1 MLAYMGSIYLQLLL
15 CTKLSRCSRQAYFTI
30 AIFEYPRSKKYNIMV
45 KNFVDKIADRIRM
58 GYLAAFLLLLLSYIL
73 TFYSTRKLINQA
85 NWVNHTS
92 EVIHDLDNV
101 LAFVIR
107 SESDFRGYLV
117 TNSHFL
123 LSDYYKSRNNTDST
137 LKRVRKLTM
146 DNSVRQADMDSLAKL
161 INKKFTWIDNGIS
174 IFDSTNEMSGSIL
187 MENNQGLIVMRQLE
201 DYIHQIQ
208 KEEKNLLNV
217 RTGSIARYSRTI
229 KIIDIASIFLAIIL
243 TLYSVITFNKEN
255 KAKLIADQQANEFR
269 NQLEQRLEELADL
282 NMELIELR
290 NIEKFAVTG
299 RISRTI
305 AHEVRNPL
313 TNINLA
319 VEHLRSEV
327 DDKEETSML
336 FEMITRNTDRINQ
349 LISNLLNS
357 TRTSELEFVKASINE
372 VLDKSL
378 EFAQDR
384 IELKKIN
391 VVKNYDPD
399 ICEILVNNEKIY
411 IAFLNIIV
419 NAIEAMDEHGT
430 LQLSTENI
438 KDRCVA
444 KIKDTGK
451 GMSKADVE
459 KLFEPYFTTKENGH
473 GLGLTNTQNII
484 LSHNANIAAESE
496 LEQGTTFIVTF
507 NYA

>member
-1 MLAYMGSIYLQLLL
+1 MI
-15 CTKLSRCSRQAYFTI
+15 R
-30 AIFEYPRSKKYNIMV
+30 
-45 KNFVDKIADRIRM
+45 NFVDKIADRIRM

-73 TFYSTRKLINQA
+73 TFYSTQKLINQA
-85 NWVNHTS
+85 GWVNHTS

-101 LAFVIR
+101 MAFATR

-117 TNSHFL
+117 TNSKFL
-123 LSDYYKSRNNTDST
+123 LSDYYKSRDNVDST
-137 LKRVRKLTM
+137 LKEVKGLTVDNAERQTNIDSLTRMINRKFVWM
-146 DNSVRQADMDSLAKL
+146 DNGL
-161 INKKFTWIDNGIS
+161 S
-174 IFDSTNEMSGSIL
+174 IFDSTSEISRFIL
-187 MENNQGLIVMRQLE
+187 MQNNDGLKIARQLE
-201 DYIHQIQ
+201 DYIHKVQ
-208 KEEKNLLNV
+208 KAEKSLLSA
-217 RTGSIARYSRTI
+217 RTASVNQYSRII
-229 KIIDIASIFLAIIL
+229 KIINIVSIFVAVVL
-243 TLYSVITFNKEN
+243 TLYSIITFNKEN
-255 KAKLIADQQANEFR
+255 KAKLVADRQADEFR
-269 NQLEQRLEELADL
+269 SQLEQRLDELASV
-282 NMELIELR
+282 NAELIELR

-319 VEHLRSEV
+319 VEHLRTEV
-327 DDKEETSML
+327 ETKEEISML

-357 TRTSELEFVKASINE
+357 TRTTELEFKKASIND

-384 IELKKIN
+384 IELKNIK

-399 ICEILVNNEKIY
+399 ICPILINHEKIC

-419 NAIEAMDEHGT
+419 NAIEAMEENGT

-438 KDRCVA
+438 TERCVA

-451 GMSKADVE
+451 GMSKEDVG

-484 LSHNANIAAESE
+484 LSHNAKIAAESE
-496 LEQGTTFIVTF
+496 LNGGTTFTVTF

>member
-1 MLAYMGSIYLQLLL
+1 MI
-15 CTKLSRCSRQAYFTI
+15 
-30 AIFEYPRSKKYNIMV
+30 

-58 GYLAAFLLLLLSYIL
+58 GYLAAFLLLLISYVL
-73 TFYSTRKLINQA
+73 TFSSTQKLINQA
-85 NWVNHTS
+85 SWVNHTS

-101 LAFVIR
+101 ITFVTR

-117 TNSHFL
+117 TNSRYL
-123 LSDYYKSRNNTDST
+123 LADYYRSRHNADST
-137 LKRVRKLTM
+137 LKRVKNLAV
-146 DNSVRQADMDSLAKL
+146 DNTARQPEMDSLSNL
-161 INKKFTWIDNGIS
+161 MGKKFTAMNNGIA
-174 IFDSTNEMSGSIL
+174 IFDSTNALSNPIL
-187 MENNQGLIVMRQLE
+187 VDSNDGLITMRQLE
-201 DYIHQIQ
+201 DFIHKIQ
-208 KEEKNLLNV
+208 KEEKNLL
-217 RTGSIARYSRTI
+217 IARTANVTKYSRII
-229 KIIDIASIFLAIIL
+229 KIINIVSILLAIVL
-243 TLYSVITFNKEN
+243 TLYSIITFNKEN

-269 NQLEQRLEELADL
+269 EQLEQRFDELASL

-327 DDKEETSML
+327 EDKDEVGML
-336 FEMITRNTDRINQ
+336 FEMINRNTDRINQ

-357 TRTSELEFVKASINE
+357 TRTSELELVKASIND

-384 IELKKIN
+384 IELKKIK
-391 VVKNYDPD
+391 VEKNYDPD
-399 ICEILVNNEKIY
+399 ICPILVNNEKIY

-419 NAIEAMDEHGT
+419 NAIEAMDNYGT

-438 KDRCVA
+438 KERCVA
-444 KIKDTGK
+444 KVKDSGK
-451 GMSKADVE
+451 GMSKADVA

-484 LSHNANIAAESE
+484 LSHNASITAESE
-496 LEQGTTFIVTF
+496 VNRGTTFIVTF
-507 NYA
+507 DYA

>member
-1 MLAYMGSIYLQLLL
+1 MA
-15 CTKLSRCSRQAYFTI
+15 
-30 AIFEYPRSKKYNIMV
+30 

-73 TFYSTRKLINQA
+73 TFYSTQKLIDQA
-85 NWVNHTS
+85 NDVNQTS

-101 LAFVIR
+101 MGYVTR
-107 SESDFRGYLV
+107 SVSDFRGYLV
-117 TNSHFL
+117 TSSHFL
-123 LSDYYKSRNNTDST
+123 KADYYRSRDNADST
-137 LKRVRKLTM
+137 LKRVKAFTVNNP
-146 DNSVRQADMDSLAKL
+146 DRQANIDSLSKL
-161 INKKFTWIDNGIS
+161 INKKFTLMNEGLTRS
-174 IFDSTNEMSGSIL
+174 ASASEMSNSML
-187 MENNQGLIVMRQLE
+187 MADDGGLLIMRQLE
-201 DYIHQIQ
+201 DYTRNIQ
-208 KEEKNLLNV
+208 KAEKNLLN
-217 RTGSIARYSRTI
+217 ARSGNVTKYSNTI
-229 KIIDIASIFLAIIL
+229 KIINIASIFLAIVL

-255 KAKLIADQQANEFR
+255 KARLISDQQSAEFR
-269 NQLEQRLEELADL
+269 EQLEQRFDELAAL
-282 NMELIELR
+282 NLELIELR

-327 DDKEETSML
+327 DGDEDVSML
-336 FEMITRNTDRINQ
+336 FDMITRNTDRINQ

-357 TRTSELEFVKASINE
+357 TRTSELEFVKASMNDVI
-372 VLDKSL
+372 DKSL
-378 EFAQDR
+378 EFARDR
-384 IELKKIN
+384 IELKKIK
-391 VVKNYDPD
+391 VIKNYDPD
-399 ICEILVNNEKIY
+399 ICRILVNNEKIC

-419 NAIEAMDEHGT
+419 NAIEAMEEHGT
-430 LQLSTENI
+430 LLLSTENT
-438 KDRCVA
+438 KGRCVA

-451 GMSKADVE
+451 GMSKADVG

-484 LSHNANIAAESE
+484 LSHSANIAAESE
-496 LEQGTTFIVTF
+496 PGEGTTFIITF

>member
-1 MLAYMGSIYLQLLL
+1 MI
-15 CTKLSRCSRQAYFTI
+15 
-30 AIFEYPRSKKYNIMV
+30 

-73 TFYSTRKLINQA
+73 TFSSTQKLIGQA
-85 NWVNHTS
+85 ERVTHTS
-92 EVIHDLDNV
+92 DVIHDINNII
-101 LAFVIR
+101 FFITR
-107 SESDFRGYLV
+107 CESDFRGYV
-117 TNSHFL
+117 ITSNHYL
-123 LSDYYKSRNNTDST
+123 LADYYISKNAADST
-137 LKRVRKLTM
+137 LKRVKGLIM
-146 DNSVRQADMDSLAKL
+146 DNPRQRLNLDSLSE
-161 INKKFTWIDNGIS
+161 IMDKKILWMDNGLA
-174 IFDSTNEMSGSIL
+174 IFDSTKQVSIPL
-187 MENNQGLIVMRQLE
+187 VKIMNQGTINMKRLE
-201 DYIHQIQ
+201 YYIHKIQ
-208 KEEKNLLNV
+208 DEEKYLLNL
-217 RTGSIARYSRTI
+217 RSGNLTKNLNTI
-229 KIIDIASIFLAIIL
+229 KIINIASIILAIIL
-243 TLYSVITFNKEN
+243 TLYSIITFNKEN
-255 KAKLIADQQANEFR
+255 KSKLIADEQTREFR
-269 NQLEQRLEELADL
+269 KQLEQRFDELASL

-327 DDKEETSML
+327 ELKEDVSML

-357 TRTSELEFVKASINE
+357 TRTSDLEFVKASIND

-384 IELKKIN
+384 IDLKKIK

-399 ICEILVNNEKIY
+399 ICPILVNNEKIY

-444 KIKDTGK
+444 RIKDTGK
-451 GMSKADVE
+451 GMSKVDVG

-484 LSHNANIAAESE
+484 LSHKANIAAESE
-496 LEQGTTFIVTF
+496 PNKGTTFIVTF

>member
-1 MLAYMGSIYLQLLL
+1 MI
-15 CTKLSRCSRQAYFTI
+15 R
-30 AIFEYPRSKKYNIMV
+30 
-45 KNFVDKIADRIRM
+45 NFVDKIADRIRM

-73 TFYSTRKLINQA
+73 TFYSTQKLINQA

-101 LAFVIR
+101 KAFVTR

-117 TNSHFL
+117 TNSKFL
-123 LSDYYKSRNNTDST
+123 LSDYYRSRNNADST
-137 LKRVRKLTM
+137 LKKVKSFTLDNPERQTNIDSITGIINRKFVWM
-146 DNSVRQADMDSLAKL
+146 
-161 INKKFTWIDNGIS
+161 DNGIS
-174 IFDSTNEMSGSIL
+174 IFDSTNEMSRFIL
-187 MENNQGLIVMRQLE
+187 MQNNGDLQITRQLE
-201 DYIHQIQ
+201 DYIHTVQ
-208 KEEKNLLNV
+208 KAEKNLLSA
-217 RTGSIARYSRTI
+217 RTASVNQYSRII
-229 KIIDIASIFLAIIL
+229 KIINIVSIFLAVIL

-255 KAKLIADQQANEFR
+255 KAKLVADRQAGEFR
-269 NQLEQRLEELADL
+269 NQLEQRLNELASV
-282 NMELIELR
+282 NAELIELR

-319 VEHLRSEV
+319 VEHLRTEV
-327 DDKEETSML
+327 DSREEVNML

-357 TRTSELEFVKASINE
+357 TRTSELEFIKASINE

-384 IELKKIN
+384 IELKNIK

-399 ICEILVNNEKIY
+399 ICPILINHEKIC

-419 NAIEAMDEHGT
+419 NAIEAMEENGT

-438 KDRCVA
+438 GERCVA
-444 KIKDTGK
+444 TIKDTGK
-451 GMSKADVE
+451 GMSKEDVS

-484 LSHNANIAAESE
+484 LSHNAKITAESE
-496 LEQGTTFIVTF
+496 FNKGTTFTVIF

>member
-1 MLAYMGSIYLQLLL
+1 MI
-15 CTKLSRCSRQAYFTI
+15 
-30 AIFEYPRSKKYNIMV
+30 
-45 KNFVDKIADRIRM
+45 KNFADKIADRIRM

-73 TFYSTRKLINQA
+73 TFSSTQKLINQA

-101 LAFVIR
+101 IASVTR
-107 SESDFRGYLV
+107 SESDFRAYLA
-117 TNSHFL
+117 TNSNFL
-123 LSDYYKSRNNTDST
+123 LADYYRSRNNADST
-137 LKRVRKLTM
+137 LKRVKALTI
-146 DNSVRQADMDSLAKL
+146 DNTARQANIDSLTKL
-161 INKKFTWIDNGIS
+161 INTKFIWMDNGIL
-174 IFDSTNEMSGSIL
+174 IFDSTNEMPNSIL
-187 MENNQGLIVMRQLE
+187 MDNNQGLLILRQLE
-201 DYIHQIQ
+201 DYIHKIQ
-208 KEEKNLLNV
+208 KEEKNLLNA
-217 RTGSIARYSRTI
+217 RTGNVAKYSRTI
-229 KIIDIASIFLAIIL
+229 KIINIASIFLAIVL
-243 TLYSVITFNKEN
+243 TLYSIITFNKEN
-255 KAKLIADQQANEFR
+255 KAKLIADQQTSEFR
-269 NQLEQRLEELADL
+269 EQLSQRFDELALL

-319 VEHLRSEV
+319 VEHLRSEI
-327 DDKEETSML
+327 DGKEEASML

-357 TRTSELEFVKASINE
+357 TRTSELEFVKASIND

-384 IELKKIN
+384 IELKKIKI
-391 VVKNYDPD
+391 VKNYDPD
-399 ICEILVNNEKIY
+399 ICPVLVNNEKIY

-419 NAIEAMDEHGT
+419 NAIEAMEEQGT
-430 LQLSTENI
+430 LQLSTEDI
-438 KDRCVA
+438 KERCVA
-444 KIKDTGK
+444 KIKDNGK
-451 GMSKADVE
+451 GMSKADVG

-484 LSHNANIAAESE
+484 LSHNANITAESE
-496 LEQGTTFIVTF
+496 LNKGTTFIVTF

>member
-1 MLAYMGSIYLQLLL
+1 MI
-15 CTKLSRCSRQAYFTI
+15 
-30 AIFEYPRSKKYNIMV
+30 KY
-45 KNFVDKIADRIRM
+45 FVDKIADRIRI
-58 GYLAAFLLLLLSYIL
+58 GYLIAFLLLLLSYIL
-73 TFYSTRKLINQA
+73 TFSSAQKLIKQA
-85 NWVNHTS
+85 EWVAHTS
-92 EVIHDLDNV
+92 EVIHDVGNIISSV
-101 LAFVIR
+101 TR
-107 SESDFRGYLV
+107 SESDFRGYII
-117 TNSHFL
+117 TANNYL
-123 LSDYYKSRNNTDST
+123 LADYYINRKDADSL
-137 LKRVRKLTM
+137 LKRVKGLIM
-146 DNSVRQADMDSLAKL
+146 DNPRQRSSLDSLSKI
-161 INKKFTWIDNGIS
+161 INTKFLWMDNGLS
-174 IFDSTNEMSGSIL
+174 IFDSINQFSPSLVKIV
-187 MENNQGLIVMRQLE
+187 NQGTINMNRLE
-201 DYIHQIQ
+201 YYLNKI
-208 KEEKNLLNV
+208 KNEEKFSMDLRTKNV
-217 RTGSIARYSRTI
+217 ATYSNTI
-229 KIIDIASIFLAIIL
+229 KIVNIASIILAIIL

-255 KAKLIADQQANEFR
+255 KARLFADQHAIEF
-269 NQLEQRLEELADL
+269 QKELKQRFDELALL
-282 NMELIELR
+282 NLELIELR

-327 DDKEETSML
+327 DGEEEVNML
-336 FEMITRNTDRINQ
+336 FEMIIRNTDRINQ

-357 TRTSELEFVKASINE
+357 TRTAELDLVKASIND

-384 IELKKIN
+384 IELKKIK

-399 ICEILVNNEKIY
+399 ICPILVNNEKIY

-419 NAIEAMDEHGT
+419 NAIEAMEEHGT
-430 LQLSTENI
+430 LQLSTESV

-451 GMSKADVE
+451 GMNKADVG

-484 LSHNANIAAESE
+484 LSHNANITAESE
-496 LEQGTTFIVTF
+496 PGKGTTFIVSF

>member
-1 MLAYMGSIYLQLLL
+1 MI
-15 CTKLSRCSRQAYFTI
+15 
-30 AIFEYPRSKKYNIMV
+30 

-58 GYLAAFLLLLLSYIL
+58 GYLAAFLLLLLSYML

-101 LAFVIR
+101 LGFVIR

-137 LKRVRKLTM
+137 LKKVRQLTM
-146 DNSVRQADMDSLAKL
+146 DNSVRQADMDSLSKL
-161 INKKFTWIDNGIS
+161 VNKKFTWIDNGIS
-174 IFDSTNEMSGSIL
+174 IFDSTNELSGSIL

-201 DYIHQIQ
+201 DYVHQIQ

-217 RTGSIARYSRTI
+217 RTGNVVRYSQII
-229 KIIDIASIFLAIIL
+229 KIINIASIFLAIIL

-269 NQLEQRLEELADL
+269 NQLEQRLEELAAL

-336 FEMITRNTDRINQ
+336 FEMISRNTDRINQ

-357 TRTSELEFVKASINE
+357 TRTSELAFVKASIND

-384 IELKKIN
+384 IELKKIK
-391 VVKNYDPD
+391 VIKNYDPD
-399 ICEILVNNEKIY
+399 ICPILVNNEKIY

-444 KIKDTGK
+444 TIKDTGK
-451 GMSKADVE
+451 GMSKGDVG
-459 KLFEPYFTTKENGH
+459 KLFEPYFTTKEKGH

-484 LSHNANIAAESE
+484 LSHNANIGAESE
-496 LEQGTTFIVTF
+496 PGKGTTFTISF
-507 NYA
+507 SYA

>member
-1 MLAYMGSIYLQLLL
+1 M
-15 CTKLSRCSRQAYFTI
+15 
-30 AIFEYPRSKKYNIMV
+30 
-45 KNFVDKIADRIRM
+45 DKVADRIRM

-73 TFYSTRKLINQA
+73 TFSSTQKLIDQA
-85 NWVNHTS
+85 NDVNHTS

-101 LAFVIR
+101 IGYVTR
-107 SESDFRGYLV
+107 SVADFRGYLV
-117 TNSHFL
+117 TNSHVL
-123 LSDYYKSRNNTDST
+123 MADYYKSRDNADST
-137 LKRVRKLTM
+137 LKRVKAFTIS
-146 DNSVRQADMDSLAKL
+146 DPVRQANIDSLSKL
-161 INKKFTWIDNGIS
+161 INTKFALMNKS
-174 IFDSTNEMSGSIL
+174 IILFDSTNTISSSMITDDDG
-187 MENNQGLIVMRQLE
+187 GLVIMRQLE
-201 DYIHQIQ
+201 DHTHKIQ
-208 KEEKNLLNV
+208 KAEKNLLNA
-217 RTGSIARYSRTI
+217 RTGNVSRYSNTI
-229 KIIDIASIFLAIIL
+229 KIINIISIFLAIIL
-243 TLYSVITFNKEN
+243 TLYSVITFNTEN
-255 KAKLIADQQANEFR
+255 KARLFADQQSREFR
-269 NQLEQRLEELADL
+269 KQLEQRFDELAAL
-282 NMELIELR
+282 NLELIELR
-290 NIEKFAVTG
+290 NMEKFAVTG

-327 DDKEETSML
+327 DSDEEVNML
-336 FEMITRNTDRINQ
+336 FDMITRNTDRINQ

-357 TRTSELEFVKASINE
+357 TRTSELEFVKASIND
-372 VLDKSL
+372 VIDKSL

-384 IELKKIN
+384 IELKKIKI
-391 VVKNYDPD
+391 VKNYDPD
-399 ICEILVNNEKIY
+399 ICPILVNNEKIC

-419 NAIEAMDEHGT
+419 NAIEAMEENGT

-438 KDRCVA
+438 KGRCVA

-451 GMSKADVE
+451 GMSKADVG

-496 LEQGTTFIVTF
+496 PGEGTTFILTF

>member
-1 MLAYMGSIYLQLLL
+1 MI
-15 CTKLSRCSRQAYFTI
+15 KH
-30 AIFEYPRSKKYNIMV
+30 
-45 KNFVDKIADRIRM
+45 FVDKIADRIRM
-58 GYLAAFLLLLLSYIL
+58 GYLIAFLLLLLSYIL
-73 TFYSTRKLINQA
+73 TFLSAQKLIKQA
-85 NWVNHTS
+85 ELVTHTS
-92 EVIHDLDNV
+92 EVIHDVGNV
-101 LAFVIR
+101 ISSVTR
-107 SESDFRGYLV
+107 SESDFRGYV
-117 TNSHFL
+117 ITADRHL
-123 LSDYYKSRNNTDST
+123 LTDYYASRKDTDSL
-137 LKRVRKLTM
+137 LKRVKGLTM
-146 DNSVRQADMDSLAKL
+146 DNLRQRPNLDSLSKI
-161 INKKFTWIDNGIS
+161 INIKFLWMDNGLS
-174 IFDSTNEMSGSIL
+174 IFDSINQFSPPLVKIV
-187 MENNQGLIVMRQLE
+187 NQGTINMKRLE
-201 DYIHQIQ
+201 YYIRKIQ
-208 KEEKNLLNV
+208 NEEKYLLNL
-217 RTGSIARYSRTI
+217 RTKAVTKYSNTI
-229 KIIDIASIFLAIIL
+229 KIINIASIILAIIL

-255 KAKLIADQQANEFR
+255 KAKLFADQHSSEFQK
-269 NQLEQRLEELADL
+269 QLEQRFDELALL
-282 NMELIELR
+282 NLELIELR

-327 DDKEETSML
+327 AGEEEVIML

-357 TRTSELEFVKASINE
+357 TRTSELDFVKASIND

-391 VVKNYDPD
+391 VVKKYDPD
-399 ICEILVNNEKIY
+399 ICPILVNNEKIY

-419 NAIEAMDEHGT
+419 NAIEAMGEHGI
-430 LQLSTENI
+430 LELSTENI
-438 KDRCVA
+438 KERCVA

-451 GMSKADVE
+451 GMSKADVG

-484 LSHNANIAAESE
+484 LSHNANITAESE
-496 LEQGTTFIVTF
+496 PGKGTTFIISF
-507 NYA
+507 NYG